1 MTRLA
6 RLQAAIVASI
16 TEPDGA
22 RLGAAERSAWIARSM
37 TVSNLALPGGSI
49 DWRWDGHAMRVT
61 LRGPSRKIQLGASF
75 PDDTGMSVTHDDR
88 AADVTARV
96 S

>member
-1 MTRLA
+1 MLA
-6 RLQAAIVASI
+6 YV
-16 TEPDGA
+16 DD
-22 RLGAAERSAWIARSM
+22 GAAEPTVVIGAGVPQAWISHSM

-75 PDDTGMSVTHDDR
+75 PDDTDMSVTHDNR